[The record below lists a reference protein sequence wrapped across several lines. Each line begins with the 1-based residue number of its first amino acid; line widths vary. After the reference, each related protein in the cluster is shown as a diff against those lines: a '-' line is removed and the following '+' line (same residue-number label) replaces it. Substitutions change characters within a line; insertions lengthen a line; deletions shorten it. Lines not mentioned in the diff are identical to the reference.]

1 MNVLCTDEDF
11 LSPLRLNVSVLW
23 SGLWLNRPRLGADCK
38 RVTVTEAV
46 LL

>member
-1 MNVLCTDEDF
+1 MNVLCTDEHF
-11 LSPLRLNVSVLW
+11 LSPLRSNVSVEWTVVKPL
-23 SGLWLNRPRLGADCK
+23 RLGADCK